1 MHCLG
6 CSTLHRLHGSGHL
19 LASAAGAPC
28 TLFVQHT
35 CPLLQHLA
43 LTINE
48 ELSLQEGLLERFE
61 EEVDVTHSKLRVA
74 QKRIKNLLR
83 NPGDCKCTLLAALL
97 MCVLIVIVLVAFK
110 IIL

>member
-1 MHCLG
+1 MH
-6 CSTLHRLHGSGHL
+6 
-19 LASAAGAPC
+19 AAAAAPC
-28 TLFVQHT
+28 TSFAQHA
-35 CPLLQHLA
+35 CRLLQHLA

-110 IIL
+110 VIL